1 MALWLQGNTNPKLHA
16 MLGDGRMQ
24 ATYQGKLVTVW
35 RSEAKQW
42 ADEWFFSCLD
52 LWWRWRTF
60 GALPFA
66 GGWAEQPAHM
76 VEIIETAEAAF
87 KANQRGNT

>member
-1 MALWLQGNTNPKLHA
+1 MILWLQGQTDPKVYEQI
-16 MLGDGRMQ
+16 GDGRLS
-24 ATYQGKLVTVW
+24 ATYQGKLVPVR
-35 RSEAKQW
+35 RSQAREW
-42 ADEWFFSCLD
+42 ADDWFFSCLD

-60 GALPFA
+60 SALPFA
-66 GGWAEQPAHM
+66 GGWADQPAHM